1 MTKEPETLE
10 ARLLRKYKS
19 QRIPETGYLKL
30 SKRQIREC
38 KKQFELKGSLPHTL
52 DAEVSI
58 TLFASFLL
66 LLGFYSLQRFENNID
81 IETESQIIIE
91 NIEIPETQ
99 QFETPPPPARPSV
112 PVESEDDD
120 LADDLTI
127 EETDLD
133 NFDAWDAPPP
143 PPSGPQV
150 KFIPYDDPPRP
161 LFPIRPVYPD
171 IAQEA
176 GIEGQVLVQCFI
188 DKTGKV
194 KETIV
199 LKGIPNTGLNEAAV
213 DALRKTRFRPA
224 KQRETK
230 VGVWITIPI
239 NFKLQN

>member
-1 MTKEPETLE
+1 MNRIRPISFVVDLVLGRAKLGDSTLKEQYSTVTRIG
-10 ARLLRKYKS
+10 ALLA
-19 QRIPETGYLKL
+19 
-30 SKRQIREC
+30 C
-38 KKQFELKGSLPHTL
+38 
-52 DAEVSI
+52 
-58 TLFASFLL
+58 
-66 LLGFYSLQRFENNID
+66 LLGLLSFYGLQRFEPDID
-81 IETESQIIIE
+81 IESEGQIIIE

-99 QFETPPPPARPSV
+99 QFETPPPPARPSI
-112 PVESEDDD
+112 PIESEEED

-143 PPSGPQV
+143 PPSGPQF

-161 LFPIRPVYPD
+161 ITPIKPVYPD

-188 DKTGKV
+188 DEKGKV

-199 LKGIPNTGLNEAAV
+199 VKGIPNTGLNESAV
-213 DALRKTRFRPA
+213 AALRKTRFRPA
-224 KQRETK
+224 KQRERP

>member
-1 MTKEPETLE
+1 MNRIRPISFIVDLVLGRAKLGDSTLKEQYSTVTRIG
-10 ARLLRKYKS
+10 ALLA
-19 QRIPETGYLKL
+19 
-30 SKRQIREC
+30 C
-38 KKQFELKGSLPHTL
+38 
-52 DAEVSI
+52 
-58 TLFASFLL
+58 
-66 LLGFYSLQRFENNID
+66 LLGLLSFYGLQRFEPDID
-81 IETESQIIIE
+81 IESEGQIIIE

-99 QFETPPPPARPSV
+99 QFETPPPPARPSI
-112 PVESEDDD
+112 PIESEDED

-143 PPSGPQV
+143 PPSGPQF

-161 LFPIRPVYPD
+161 ITPIKPVYPD
-171 IAQEA
+171 IAEEA

-188 DKTGKV
+188 DEKGKV

-199 LKGIPNTGLNEAAV
+199 VKGIPNTGLNESAV
-213 DALRKTRFRPA
+213 AALRKTRFRPA
-224 KQRETK
+224 KQRERP